1 MGRGRWAVRAWRWRA
16 PGPYGIGPNATDHE
30 QRARLEAA
38 QDAAR
43 AALGERWVLHPAHAV
58 RPRRVPVVRG
68 RGRV

>member
-1 MGRGRWAVRAWRWRA
+1 MRALRWRA
-16 PGPYGIGPNATDHE
+16 QGPYGIGPNATDPE
-30 QRARLEAA
+30 QRAHLEAA